1 MPIQPLKETK
11 VTATLKSTFRAAT
24 LSLALAFGMT
34 AGQAI
39 LKPATAQ
46 AGVLGGLKNA
56 AKTIGGAAK
65 KVGGAAVHA
74 GKAVKGGISGAGGLV
89 KRGAMKVGGVI
100 AKTPPAKAVG
110 KVGVAIGRKL

>member
-1 MPIQPLKETK
+1 MKRTLQSAILT
-11 VTATLKSTFRAAT
+11 VALIFGMSATMTVAH
-24 LSLALAFGMT
+24 SLAAPT
-34 AGQAI
+34 VAE
-39 LKPATAQ
+39 
-46 AGVLGGLKNA
+46 AGVLGGLKKA

-65 KVGGAAVHA
+65 KVGGGVVHA
-74 GKAVKGGISGAGGLV
+74 AKAVKGGVSGVGGLA

>member
-1 MPIQPLKETK
+1 MNMNKQTLRSAVLAMALTLGAS
-11 VTATLKSTFRAAT
+11 ATLTIGH
-24 LSLALAFGMT
+24 SLAAPT
-34 AGQAI
+34 VAE
-39 LKPATAQ
+39 
-46 AGVLGGLKNA
+46 AGVLGGLKKA